1 MAKLCN
7 TPQAIA
13 PIQLQPCDSC
23 GRKFNL
29 EALQRHIKVK
39 SVMITRMARMILTIK
54 LITMMTDMILV
65 KQTDEQTKPKMS
77 I

>member
-1 MAKLCN
+1 MAKLCY

-39 SVMITRMARMILTIK
+39 LVMIKNDFDNDDQYDFI
-54 LITMMTDMILV
+54 
-65 KQTDEQTKPKMS
+65 QTN
-77 I
+77 